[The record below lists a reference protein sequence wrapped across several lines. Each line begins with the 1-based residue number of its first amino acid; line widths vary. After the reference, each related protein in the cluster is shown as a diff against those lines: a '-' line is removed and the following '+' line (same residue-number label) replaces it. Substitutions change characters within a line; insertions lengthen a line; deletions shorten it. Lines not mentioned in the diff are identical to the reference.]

1 MTCVYIYPKHNICL
15 PWPNIHNM
23 INNWL
28 HKAMYRPKWTPSDS
42 LRFQLLHAEVRDAT
56 PLDVNATHLDALL
69 LADDVYEDLVVNAAT
84 DEPSTE
90 TTGILYGV
98 SEEGCSVVVLVKQF
112 KPSFFVLMADSANA
126 IHAEQLAREVE
137 RASRLR
143 RGSVSAK
150 IVKKH
155 KLYGWCSDSQQP
167 LKRKLYTWGRLF
179 FQTCKAARNAA
190 FSLEKNE
197 VDPQDGMGLRRLML
211 ANNKVDVTQQLFE
224 HCKIRASGW
233 CQVTNFQLAS
243 QYERCAPFVQVEVR
257 CDVGDIGPRDDIQ
270 KISRLLITCT
280 DIETDSS
287 TGAMS
292 HALCSKSC
300 APGCT
305 GDSVIFI
312 GVSVYA
318 YGDSTKFKPIARY
331 MLCLG
336 QVAPVEDMIVKCY
349 PDEFEL
355 LKAWRDLVVSI
366 DCDWE
371 TSYNGTGFD
380 YKYLSDR
387 HERVRNCRSSRFLHL
402 GKLVGDAC
410 PIQERRLQSAAYGD
424 NVLHFF
430 HMRGRVCTDLFLY
443 AKTNFKLSLFKLDA
457 VAKEFIKD
465 TSGKVVLEVEGW
477 IERATSQARNAVVEL
492 VGKHHPAALAMAHA
506 LDLATSKARR
516 TDDDCTDTVLLL
528 EEDED
533 EAEGKEHPAWS
544 KIQVAVNLLQSI
556 DGDAALIERTRA
568 ALRHALVATGSDNYK
583 KLFAINRMGP
593 TERSAIAKYAM
604 VDCDLAL
611 ELMVTVNVV
620 PNMVQMSN
628 VTHTPLHDIGNRGQQ
643 IKVYNQLYRYSAPL
657 NFVMNPPDCGWPE
670 DLEYEGAFVIPP
682 IKGYYTDPVTCL
694 DFASLY
700 PSIMLYK
707 NLCMS
712 TLCIEPPPTE
722 LQGTETHMIGDTPWT
737 FVTHEKGVLPQILDS
752 LLLAR
757 KQTRLQQ
764 KTVDKKALEWFLL
777 EGRQLALKVSANSCY
792 GFTGVQKNGMYAC
805 MPVAATVTN
814 TGRGMIKKTKEFV
827 EQNGATVIY
836 GDTDSIMFTIQGQT
850 LEEAFVTGPKL
861 AKGATGL
868 FSVSG
873 AGPVK
878 LEFEK
883 VMMPYLLI
891 MKKNYAAVKYESLE
905 GKPKM
910 DSKGLANVRRD
921 NAALVRNVMNGV
933 LKAVMVEKN
942 PQKAY
947 TIVSTALTQMERNE
961 IPMDDLTITMSLK
974 SEDSYVDPSA
984 HAQITVVRNMVKR
997 GAFDVPRAGDR
1008 VPFVIVESKESKI
1021 SQRAEQPSYAQ
1032 ANAIPL
1038 DRVYYTNSMR
1048 TPVLKIMDVLPVPPV
1063 DELFSRTIAE
1073 LERQRAGMAQL
1084 TDFFDMA
1091 PAPPPKLDRPESIKR
1106 MTSAQY
1112 SADLKRR
1119 KVAKNMVEED
1129 SCTLFD

>member
-1 MTCVYIYPKHNICL
+1 MFR
-15 PWPNIHNM
+15 
-23 INNWL
+23 
-28 HKAMYRPKWTPSDS
+28 RPWTPANTIG
-42 LRFQLLHAEVRDAT
+42 FQLLHAEVRDAAL
-56 PLDVNATHLDALL
+56 LDVNATELDALL
-69 LADDVYEDLVVNAAT
+69 VADDVYEDLVMSADS
-84 DEPSTE
+84 DEPATE
-90 TTGILYGV
+90 TTGVLYGV
-98 SEEGCSVVVLVKQF
+98 SEEGCSVVVIVKNF
-112 KPSFFVLMADSANA
+112 KPYFYVLMADSANS
-126 IHAEQLAREVE
+126 IHADQLAREVE
-137 RASRLR
+137 RASRLK
-143 RGSVSAK
+143 RGTVHAR
-150 IVKKH
+150 IVRKH
-155 KLYGWCSDSQQP
+155 KLYGWCSDPQQP
-167 LKRKLYTWGRLF
+167 TKRKLYTWGQLF
-179 FQTCKAARNAA
+179 FPTCKAARNAA
-190 FSLEKNE
+190 FSLEKIP
-197 VDPQDGMGLRRLML
+197 VDPQDGHGCRRLML
-211 ANNKVDVTQQLFE
+211 ANHKVDVTQQLFE
-224 HCKIRASGW
+224 QCNIRASGW
-233 CQVTNFQLAS
+233 CQVKNFQCAS
-243 QYERCAPFVQVEVR
+243 MMERCAPFVQVEVK
-257 CDVGDIGPRDDIQ
+257 CDVQDIGPKDDVV
-270 KISRLLITCT
+270 KICRLLITCT
-280 DIETDSS
+280 DIETDSC

-300 APGCT
+300 AAGCT
-305 GDSVIFI
+305 GDPVIFI

-318 YGDSTKFKPIARY
+318 YGDSAKFKPLARY

-336 QVAPVEDMIVKCY
+336 QVAPVDDMIVKCY

-355 LKAWRDLVVSI
+355 LKAWRDLIVTI

-380 YKYLSDR
+380 YKYLADR
-387 HERVRNCRSSRFLHL
+387 HDRIRNFRASRFPHL
-402 GKLVGDAC
+402 GKLIGDAC
-410 PIQERRLQSAAYGD
+410 PLQERRLQSAAYGD
-424 NVLHFF
+424 NVLHAF

-457 VAKEFIKD
+457 VAKEFIAD
-465 TSGKVVLEVEGW
+465 TSGKVVLEVDGW
-477 IERATSQARNAVVEL
+477 IEGATRKARDAVVDM
-492 VGKHHPAALAMAHA
+492 VGKHHPAALAMSHA
-506 LDLATSKARR
+506 LELTRGSLPNPSEEEVLVQDE
-516 TDDDCTDTVLLL
+516 DDDETAA
-528 EEDED
+528 
-533 EAEGKEHPAWS
+533 AEGAEHPAYS
-544 KIQVAVNLLQSI
+544 KIQVAVDSLQNQPQTGEVV
-556 DGDAALIERTRA
+556 DRA
-568 ALRHALVATGSDNYK
+568 RLALREAAIATGSDNYK

-593 TERSAIAKYAM
+593 VERAAIAKYAM

-611 ELMVTVNVV
+611 ELMITVNVV

-628 VTHTPLHDIGNRGQQ
+628 VTHTLLHDIGNRGQQ
-643 IKVYNQLYRYSAPL
+643 IKVFNQIFRYSAPL
-657 NFVMNPPDCGWPE
+657 HYVMNPPECGWPE
-670 DLEYEGAFVIPP
+670 GLEYEGAYVIPP
-682 IKGYYTDPVTCL
+682 KKGYYTDPVTCL

-700 PSIMLYK
+700 PSIILYK

-712 TLCIEPPPTE
+712 TLCIEPPPPSLE
-722 LQGTETHMIGDTPWT
+722 GTETHMIGDTPWT
-737 FVTHEKGVLPQILDS
+737 FVTHEKGILPQILDS

-757 KQTRLQQ
+757 KQTRAQQ
-764 KTVDKKALEWFLL
+764 KTVDKKSLAWFLL

-792 GFTGVQKNGMYAC
+792 GFMGVQKNGMYAC

-827 EQNGATVIY
+827 EQHGAKVIY
-836 GDTDSIMFTIQGQT
+836 GDTDSIMFTIEGQT

-861 AKGATGL
+861 AAGATSL
-868 FSVSG
+868 FALKGDVK
-873 AGPVK
+873 GPVS

-933 LKAVMVEKN
+933 LKAVMIEKD
-942 PQKAY
+942 PLKAY
-947 TIVSTALTQMERNE
+947 TIVSTALTSMERGD
-961 IPMDDLTITMSLK
+961 IPMNDLVITMSLK

-984 HAQITVVRNMVKR
+984 HSQITVVRNMVKR

-1008 VPFVIVESKESKI
+1008 VPFVIVESKETKI

-1038 DRVYYTNSMR
+1038 DRIYYTNSMR

-1063 DELFSRTIAE
+1063 DELFSKTIAE

-1091 PAPPPKLDRPESIKR
+1091 PAPKVDRTESSKR

-1112 SADLKRR
+1112 SAEVKKR
-1119 KVAKNMVEED
+1119 KVTKKTATGVDEE

>member
-1 MTCVYIYPKHNICL
+1 
-15 PWPNIHNM
+15 
-23 INNWL
+23 
-28 HKAMYRPKWTPSDS
+28 MYRPAWTPADT

-56 PLDVNATHLDALL
+56 PLDVNATNLDALL
-69 LADDVYEDLVVNAAT
+69 VADDVYEDLVVNAAT

-98 SEEGCSVVVLVKQF
+98 SEEGCSVVVLVKNF
-112 KPSFFVLMADSANA
+112 KPSFFVLMADSANS

-137 RASRLR
+137 RASRLK
-143 RGSVSAK
+143 RGTVSAK

-167 LKRKLYTWGRLF
+167 SKRKLFTWGQLF

-190 FSLEKNE
+190 FSLEKID
-197 VDPQDGMGLRRLML
+197 VDPQDGLGLRRLMM

-233 CQVTNFQLAS
+233 CQVSNFQVAS
-243 QYERCAPFVQVEVR
+243 EYERCAPFVQVEVR
-257 CDVGDIGPRDDIQ
+257 CDVGDIGPKDDIQ

-280 DIETDSS
+280 DIETDSC

-305 GDSVIFI
+305 GDPVIFI
-312 GVSVYA
+312 GVSLYA
-318 YGDSTKFKPIARY
+318 YGDSAKFKPLARY

-336 QVAPVEDMIVKCY
+336 QVAPVEGMIVRCY

-355 LKAWRDLVVSI
+355 LKAWRDLVVTI

-387 HERVRNCRSSRFLHL
+387 HERVRNGRSSRFLHL

-457 VAKEFIKD
+457 VAKEFIPD
-465 TSGKVVLEVEGW
+465 TTGKVVLEVDGW
-477 IERATSQARNAVVEL
+477 VERATAQARDAVIEL
-492 VGKHHPAALAMAHA
+492 VGKHHPAALAMTHA
-506 LDLATSKARR
+506 LDLAKQTRGHAHS
-516 TDDDCTDTVLLL
+516 TDQDVIMPED

-533 EAEGKEHPAWS
+533 AGEEHPACS
-544 KIQVAVNLLQSI
+544 KIQVAVNLLQSC
-556 DGDAALIERTRA
+556 DGDAALVERTRA

-593 TERSAIAKYAM
+593 VERSAIAKYAM

-611 ELMVTVNVV
+611 ELMATVNVV

-628 VTHTPLHDIGNRGQQ
+628 VTHTLLHDIGNRGQQ

-682 IKGYYTDPVTCL
+682 KKGYYTDPVTCL

-700 PSIMLYK
+700 PSIILYK

-712 TLCIEPPPTE
+712 TLCIEPPPQQ

-737 FVTHEKGVLPQILDS
+737 FVTHEKGILPQILDS

-757 KQTRLQQ
+757 KQTRVQQ
-764 KTVDKKALEWFLL
+764 KAVDKKALEWFLL

-792 GFTGVQKNGMYAC
+792 GFTGVQKNGMYPC

-814 TGRGMIKKTKEFV
+814 TGRNMIKKTKEFV

-836 GDTDSIMFTIQGQT
+836 GDTDSIMFTIKGQT

-868 FSVSG
+868 FSVG
-873 AGPVK
+873 GIGPVK

-947 TIVSTALTQMERNE
+947 TIVSSALTRMERNE
-961 IPMDDLTITMSLK
+961 IPTSDLTITMSLK

-1008 VPFVIVESKESKI
+1008 VPFVIVESKETKI

-1073 LERQRAGMAQL
+1073 LERQRAGMSQL
-1084 TDFFDMA
+1084 TDFFEMA
-1091 PAPPPKLDRPESIKR
+1091 PALPQPQQPSSKR
-1106 MTSAQY
+1106 MTGAQY
-1112 SADLKRR
+1112 SAEVKRR
-1119 KVAKNMVEED
+1119 KVTKNTEEKET
-1129 SCTLFD
+1129 CTLFD